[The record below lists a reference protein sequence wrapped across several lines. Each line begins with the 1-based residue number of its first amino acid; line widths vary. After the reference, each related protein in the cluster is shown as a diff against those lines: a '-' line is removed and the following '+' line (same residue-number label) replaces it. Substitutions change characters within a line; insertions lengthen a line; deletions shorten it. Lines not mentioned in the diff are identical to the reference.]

1 MGEQEGTMEISY
13 YPGCALHGSA
23 REYDESTRAVAGLL
37 GVELRELPDWNC
49 CGASSAHASSEGLAF
64 DLANRNLLIAREQGM
79 DLVVPCAACFSRLKA
94 ALTEADSRNGDSA
107 KGSLRVLS
115 LPDLF
120 LSPALLDRLAAHEK
134 RSLQGL
140 KAVCYYGCL
149 LVRPP
154 KVTGTAHHEFPETM
168 ERLMGII
175 GVEALPWSHKTD
187 CCGGSL
193 ALTRTDIVLNLT
205 GRLLDEA
212 RRAGAE
218 AVVVACPLCQSNL
231 DSRQAD
237 IAAGGGPRFDMPI
250 FYFTELIGLSLNH
263 RDALRW
269 LRRHLVDP
277 RGLLASKG
285 LILR

>member
-1 MGEQEGTMEISY
+1 MEISY

-23 REYDESTRAVAGLL
+23 REYDESTKAVAGLL
-37 GVELRELPDWNC
+37 GMSLRELPDWNC
-49 CGASSAHASSEGLAF
+49 CGASSAHALSADLAF

-94 ALTEADSRNGDSA
+94 ALAEAESRNGGA
-107 KGSLRVLS
+107 KRSLRVLS
-115 LPDLF
+115 LLDLF
-120 LSPALLDRLAAHEK
+120 LSQGLFDAIASREK
-134 RSLQGL
+134 HSLQGL
-140 KAVCYYGCL
+140 RAVCYYGCL

-154 KVTGTAHHEFPETM
+154 KVTGAAHHEFPETM
-168 ERLMGII
+168 ERLMGLI

-193 ALTRTDIVLNLT
+193 VLTRTDIVLDLT
-205 GRLLDEA
+205 AKLLDEA
-212 RRAGAE
+212 KKAGAE

-237 IAAGGGPRFDMPI
+237 IVAGGGPRFDMPI

-263 RDALRW
+263 KDAPRW

-277 RGLLASKG
+277 TRVLASKS
-285 LILR
+285 LLLR

>member
-1 MGEQEGTMEISY
+1 MEFSY

-23 REYDESTRAVAGLL
+23 REYDESTKAVAGLL
-37 GVELRELPDWNC
+37 GVSLHELPDWNC
-49 CGASSAHASSEGLAF
+49 CGASSAHALSADLAF

-94 ALTEADSRNGDSA
+94 ALAEVDSRKRGSA

-120 LSPALLDRLAAHEK
+120 LSQGLFDALAAREK

-154 KVTGTAHHEFPETM
+154 KVTGATHHEFPETM
-168 ERLMGII
+168 ERLMGLI

-193 ALTRTDIVLNLT
+193 VLTRTDIVLDLT
-205 GRLLDEA
+205 GKLLHEA
-212 RRAGAE
+212 RIAGAE

-237 IAAGGGPRFDMPI
+237 IAESGGPRYDMPI

-263 RDALRW
+263 KDAPRW

-277 RGLLASKG
+277 ARVLASKS
-285 LILR
+285 LLLR

>member
-1 MGEQEGTMEISY
+1 MEISY

-23 REYDESTRAVAGLL
+23 REYDESTKAVAGLL
-37 GVELRELPDWNC
+37 GASLRELPDWNC
-49 CGASSAHASSEGLAF
+49 CGASSAHASSEALAF
-64 DLANRNLLIAREQGM
+64 DLANRNLLIARKQGM

-94 ALTEADSRNGDSA
+94 ALAEADARDGGGPKGD
-107 KGSLRVLS
+107 LRVLS
-115 LPDLF
+115 LPDFF
-120 LSPALLDRLAAHEK
+120 LSPGLFDALASREK

-154 KVTGTAHHEFPETM
+154 KITGAAHHEFPEGM
-168 ERLMGII
+168 ERLMGLI

-193 ALTRTDIVLNLT
+193 VLTRTDIVLKLT

-212 RRAGAE
+212 RKAGAE

-237 IAAGGGPRFDMPI
+237 IAARGGPRFDMPI

-263 RDALRW
+263 RDAPRW

-277 RGLLASKG
+277 TKVLASKG
-285 LILR
+285 LTLR